1 MRLLILGGSGML
13 GPQLWRG
20 LHAQHDT
27 WVTLLRPVADFAVH
41 NLFDEAKAIQF
52 EDITDDTALERALGQ
67 AKPEAVINCVGL
79 IKQRDEASDE
89 ALTLR
94 VNAEFPHRLAKRCGE
109 AGARLI
115 HFSTD
120 CIFAGTK
127 GNYTESDPSD
137 AADLYGQSKHQ
148 GEVADAHSV
157 TLRTSVIGHEL
168 GTNLALLDWFL
179 SQRFKAV
186 NGYTKAIYS
195 GLTTL
200 EMARIVID
208 LGVDVNATDQRG
220 NPALHDSV
228 RKGFGSVVELLAAHG
243 ADVNARN
250 ERDEAPLTLAESV
263 LTVPGS
269 AGLKTKRPEIAE
281 LLRRLGAND

>member
-13 GPQLWRG
+13 GHQLWRG

-27 WVTLLRPVADFAVH
+27 WVTLRRPVADFAVH

-52 EDITDDTALERALGQ
+52 DDITDDTALERALGQ

-179 SQRFKAV
+179 SQRGQAISGF
-186 NGYTKAIYS
+186 TKAIYS
-195 GLTTL
+195 GFTTL
-200 EMARIVID
+200 EMARIVDRILTKHSALSGVWHVASEPISKFALLQLCREK
-208 LGVDVNATDQRG
+208 LGWEGVIEPNDEFGCDRSLNADRFNQATG
-220 NPALHDSV
+220 YTPPSWEAMIS
-228 RKGFGSVVELLAAHG
+228 ELAQQ
-243 ADVNARN
+243 
-250 ERDEAPLTLAESV
+250 S
-263 LTVPGS
+263 
-269 AGLKTKRPEIAE
+269 
-281 LLRRLGAND
+281 

>member
-13 GPQLWRG
+13 GHQLWRG

-27 WVTLLRPVADFAVH
+27 WVTLRRPVADFAVH

-52 EDITDDTALERALGQ
+52 DDITDDTALERALGQ

-94 VNAEFPHRLAKRCGE
+94 VNAEFPHRLAKRSGE

-179 SQRFKAV
+179 SQRGQAISGF
-186 NGYTKAIYS
+186 TKAIYS
-195 GLTTL
+195 GFTTL
-200 EMARIVID
+200 EMARIVDRI
-208 LGVDVNATDQRG
+208 LTQH
-220 NPALHDSV
+220 PALSGVWHVASEPISKFALLQLCREKLGWEGVIEPNDEFVCDRSLNAD
-228 RKGFGSVVELLAAHG
+228 RFNQATGYTPPSWEAMISELAQQ
-243 ADVNARN
+243 
-250 ERDEAPLTLAESV
+250 S
-263 LTVPGS
+263 
-269 AGLKTKRPEIAE
+269 
-281 LLRRLGAND
+281 

>member
-1 MRLLILGGSGML
+1 LRLLILGGSGML
-13 GPQLWRG
+13 GHQLWRG

-27 WVTLLRPVADFAVH
+27 WVTLRRPVADFAVH

-52 EDITDDTALERALGQ
+52 DDITDDTALERALGQ

-195 GLTTL
+195 GFTTL
-200 EMARIVID
+200 EMARIVDRILTQHTD
-208 LGVDVNATDQRG
+208 LSGVWHVASEPISKFALLQLCREKLGWEGVIEPNDEFVCDRSLNADRFNQATG
-220 NPALHDSV
+220 YTPPSWEAMIS
-228 RKGFGSVVELLAAHG
+228 ELAQQ
-243 ADVNARN
+243 
-250 ERDEAPLTLAESV
+250 S
-263 LTVPGS
+263 
-269 AGLKTKRPEIAE
+269 
-281 LLRRLGAND
+281 

>member
-13 GPQLWRG
+13 GHQLWRG

-27 WVTLLRPVADFAVH
+27 WVTLRRPVADFAVH

-52 EDITDDTALERALGQ
+52 DDITDDTALERALGR

-79 IKQRDEASDE
+79 IKQRDETSVE

-179 SQRFKAV
+179 SQRGQAISGF
-186 NGYTKAIYS
+186 TKAIYS
-195 GLTTL
+195 GFTTL
-200 EMARIVID
+200 EMARIVDRILTQHPTLSGVWHVASEPISKFALLQLCREK
-208 LGVDVNATDQRG
+208 LGWEGVIEPNDKFVCDRSLNADRFNQATG
-220 NPALHDSV
+220 YTPPSWEAMIS
-228 RKGFGSVVELLAAHG
+228 ELAQQ
-243 ADVNARN
+243 
-250 ERDEAPLTLAESV
+250 S
-263 LTVPGS
+263 
-269 AGLKTKRPEIAE
+269 
-281 LLRRLGAND
+281 

>member
-13 GPQLWRG
+13 GHQLWRG

-27 WVTLLRPVADFAVH
+27 WVTLRRPVADFAVH

-52 EDITDDTALERALGQ
+52 DDITDDTALERALGQ

-179 SQRFKAV
+179 SQRFQAI

-195 GLTTL
+195 GFTTL
-200 EMARIVID
+200 EMARIVDRILTQHTD
-208 LGVDVNATDQRG
+208 LSGVWHVASEPISKFALLQLCREKLGWEGVIEPNDEFVCDRSLNADRFNQATG
-220 NPALHDSV
+220 YTPPSWEAMIS
-228 RKGFGSVVELLAAHG
+228 ELAQQ
-243 ADVNARN
+243 
-250 ERDEAPLTLAESV
+250 S
-263 LTVPGS
+263 
-269 AGLKTKRPEIAE
+269 
-281 LLRRLGAND
+281 

>member
-1 MRLLILGGSGML
+1 LRLLILGGSGML
-13 GPQLWRG
+13 GHQLWRG

-27 WVTLLRPVADFAVH
+27 WVTLRRPVADFEVH

-52 EDITDDTALERALGQ
+52 DDITDDTALERALGQ

-168 GTNLALLDWFL
+168 ATNLALLDWFL
-179 SQRFKAV
+179 SQRGQAIKGF
-186 NGYTKAIYS
+186 TKAIYS
-195 GLTTL
+195 GFTTL
-200 EMARIVID
+200 EMARIVDRI
-208 LGVDVNATDQRG
+208 LTQH
-220 NPALHDSV
+220 PALSGVWHVASEPIS
-228 RKGFGSVVELLAAHG
+228 KFGLLELCREKLGWEGVIEPNDEFVCDRSLNADRFNQATGYSPPSWEAMISELAQQ
-243 ADVNARN
+243 
-250 ERDEAPLTLAESV
+250 S
-263 LTVPGS
+263 
-269 AGLKTKRPEIAE
+269 
-281 LLRRLGAND
+281 

>member
-1 MRLLILGGSGML
+1 LRLLILGGSGML
-13 GPQLWRG
+13 GHQLWRG

-27 WVTLLRPVADFAVH
+27 WVTLRRPVADFAAH

-52 EDITDDTALERALGQ
+52 DDITDDTALERALGQ

-137 AADLYGQSKHQ
+137 ATDLYGQSKHQ

-168 GTNLALLDWFL
+168 GTNLAFLDWFL
-179 SQRFKAV
+179 SQRFQAI

-195 GLTTL
+195 GFTTL
-200 EMARIVID
+200 EMARIVDRILTQHTD
-208 LGVDVNATDQRG
+208 LSGVWHVASEPISKFGLLQLCREKLGWEGVIEPNDEFVCDRSLNADRFNQATG
-220 NPALHDSV
+220 YTPPSWEAMIS
-228 RKGFGSVVELLAAHG
+228 ELAQQ
-243 ADVNARN
+243 
-250 ERDEAPLTLAESV
+250 S
-263 LTVPGS
+263 
-269 AGLKTKRPEIAE
+269 
-281 LLRRLGAND
+281 

>member
-13 GPQLWRG
+13 GHQLWRG

-27 WVTLLRPVADFAVH
+27 WVTLRRPVADFAVH
-41 NLFDEAKAIQF
+41 NLFDEAKAIQLD
-52 EDITDDTALERALGQ
+52 DITDDTALERALGQ

-179 SQRFKAV
+179 SQRGQAISGF
-186 NGYTKAIYS
+186 TKAIYS
-195 GLTTL
+195 GFTTL
-200 EMARIVID
+200 EMARIVDRI
-208 LGVDVNATDQRG
+208 LTKH
-220 NPALHDSV
+220 PALSGVWHVASEPISKFALLQLCREKLGWEGVIEPNDEFVCDRSLNAD
-228 RKGFGSVVELLAAHG
+228 RFNQATGYTPPSWEAMISELAQQ
-243 ADVNARN
+243 
-250 ERDEAPLTLAESV
+250 S
-263 LTVPGS
+263 
-269 AGLKTKRPEIAE
+269 
-281 LLRRLGAND
+281 

>member
-1 MRLLILGGSGML
+1 LRLLILGGSGML
-13 GPQLWRG
+13 GHQLWRG

-27 WVTLLRPVADFAVH
+27 WVTLRRPVPDFAVH
-41 NLFDEAKAIQF
+41 NLFDETKAIQF
-52 EDITDDTALERALGQ
+52 DDITDDTALERALGQ

-179 SQRFKAV
+179 SQRGQAISGF
-186 NGYTKAIYS
+186 TKAIYS
-195 GLTTL
+195 GFTTL
-200 EMARIVID
+200 EMARIVDRI
-208 LGVDVNATDQRG
+208 LTQH
-220 NPALHDSV
+220 PALSGVWHVASESISKFALLQLCREKLGWEGVIEPNDEFVCDRSLNAD
-228 RKGFGSVVELLAAHG
+228 RFNQATGYTPPSWEAMISELAQQ
-243 ADVNARN
+243 
-250 ERDEAPLTLAESV
+250 S
-263 LTVPGS
+263 
-269 AGLKTKRPEIAE
+269 
-281 LLRRLGAND
+281 

>member
-13 GPQLWRG
+13 GHQLWRG

-27 WVTLLRPVADFAVH
+27 WVTLRRPVADFAVH

-52 EDITDDTALERALGQ
+52 DDITDDTALERALGQ

-179 SQRFKAV
+179 SQRGQAISGF
-186 NGYTKAIYS
+186 TKAIYS
-195 GLTTL
+195 GFTTL
-200 EMARIVID
+200 EMARIVDRI
-208 LGVDVNATDQRG
+208 LTQH
-220 NPALHDSV
+220 PALSGVWHVASESISKFALLQLCREKLGWEGIIEPNDEFVCDRSLNAD
-228 RKGFGSVVELLAAHG
+228 RFNQATGYTPPSWEAMISELAQQ
-243 ADVNARN
+243 
-250 ERDEAPLTLAESV
+250 S
-263 LTVPGS
+263 
-269 AGLKTKRPEIAE
+269 
-281 LLRRLGAND
+281 

>member
-13 GPQLWRG
+13 GHQLWRG

-27 WVTLLRPVADFAVH
+27 WVTLRRPVADFAVH

-52 EDITDDTALERALGQ
+52 DDITDDTALERALDQ

-179 SQRFKAV
+179 SQRGQAISGF
-186 NGYTKAIYS
+186 TKAIYS
-195 GLTTL
+195 GFTTL
-200 EMARIVID
+200 EMARIVDRI
-208 LGVDVNATDQRG
+208 LTQH
-220 NPALHDSV
+220 PALSGVWHVASEPISKFALLQLCREKLGWEGVIEPNDEFVCDRSLNAD
-228 RKGFGSVVELLAAHG
+228 RFNQATGYTPPSWEAMISELAQQ
-243 ADVNARN
+243 
-250 ERDEAPLTLAESV
+250 S
-263 LTVPGS
+263 
-269 AGLKTKRPEIAE
+269 
-281 LLRRLGAND
+281 

>member
-1 MRLLILGGSGML
+1 LRLLILGGSGML
-13 GPQLWRG
+13 GHQLWRG

-27 WVTLLRPVADFAVH
+27 WVTLRRPVADFAVH

-52 EDITDDTALERALGQ
+52 DDITDDTALERALGQ

-179 SQRFKAV
+179 SQRGQAISGF
-186 NGYTKAIYS
+186 TKAIYS
-195 GLTTL
+195 GFTTL
-200 EMARIVID
+200 EMARIVDRI
-208 LGVDVNATDQRG
+208 LTKH
-220 NPALHDSV
+220 PALSGVWHVASEPISKFALLQLCREKLGWEGVIEPNDEFVCDRSLNAD
-228 RKGFGSVVELLAAHG
+228 RFNQATGYTPPSWEAMISELAQQ
-243 ADVNARN
+243 
-250 ERDEAPLTLAESV
+250 S
-263 LTVPGS
+263 
-269 AGLKTKRPEIAE
+269 
-281 LLRRLGAND
+281 

>member
-1 MRLLILGGSGML
+1 LRLLILGGSGML
-13 GPQLWRG
+13 GHQLWRG

-27 WVTLLRPVADFAVH
+27 WVTLRRPVADFAVH

-52 EDITDDTALERALGQ
+52 DDITDDTALERALGQ

-148 GEVADAHSV
+148 GEVADAHSA

-168 GTNLALLDWFL
+168 ATNLALLDWFL
-179 SQRFKAV
+179 SQRGQAISGF
-186 NGYTKAIYS
+186 TKAIYS
-195 GLTTL
+195 GFTTL
-200 EMARIVID
+200 EMARIVDRI
-208 LGVDVNATDQRG
+208 LTQH
-220 NPALHDSV
+220 PALSGVWHVASDPISKFALLQLCREKLGWEGV
-228 RKGFGSVVELLAAHG
+228 IEPNDEFVCDRSLNADRFNQATGYTPPSWEAMISELAQQ
-243 ADVNARN
+243 
-250 ERDEAPLTLAESV
+250 S
-263 LTVPGS
+263 
-269 AGLKTKRPEIAE
+269 
-281 LLRRLGAND
+281 

>member
-13 GPQLWRG
+13 GHQLWRG

-27 WVTLLRPVADFAVH
+27 WVTLRRPVADFAVH
-41 NLFDEAKAIQF
+41 NLFDEAKAIQLD
-52 EDITDDTALERALGQ
+52 DITDDTALERALGQ

-179 SQRFKAV
+179 SQRGQAISGF
-186 NGYTKAIYS
+186 TKAIYS
-195 GLTTL
+195 GFTTL
-200 EMARIVID
+200 EMARIVDRI
-208 LGVDVNATDQRG
+208 LTQH
-220 NPALHDSV
+220 PALSGVWHVASESISKFALLQLCREKLGWEGVIEPNDEFVCDRSLNAD
-228 RKGFGSVVELLAAHG
+228 RFNQATGYRPPSWEAMISELAQQ
-243 ADVNARN
+243 
-250 ERDEAPLTLAESV
+250 S
-263 LTVPGS
+263 
-269 AGLKTKRPEIAE
+269 
-281 LLRRLGAND
+281 

>member
-13 GPQLWRG
+13 GHQLWRG

-27 WVTLLRPVADFAVH
+27 WVTLRRPVADFAVH
-41 NLFDEAKAIQF
+41 SLFDEAKAIQF
-52 EDITDDTALERALGQ
+52 DDITDDTALERALGQ

-79 IKQRDEASDE
+79 IKQRDEASNE

-94 VNAEFPHRLAKRCGE
+94 VNAEFPHRLAKCCGE

-179 SQRFKAV
+179 SQRGLAV
-186 NGYTKAIYS
+186 SGYTKAIYS
-195 GLTTL
+195 GFTTL
-200 EMARIVID
+200 EMARIVDRILTQHTD
-208 LGVDVNATDQRG
+208 LSGVWHVASEPISKFALLQLCREKLGWEGVIEPYDEFVCDRSLNADRFNQATG
-220 NPALHDSV
+220 YTPPSWEAMIS
-228 RKGFGSVVELLAAHG
+228 ELAQQ
-243 ADVNARN
+243 
-250 ERDEAPLTLAESV
+250 S
-263 LTVPGS
+263 
-269 AGLKTKRPEIAE
+269 
-281 LLRRLGAND
+281 

>member
-13 GPQLWRG
+13 GHQLWRG

-27 WVTLLRPVADFAVH
+27 WVTLRRPVADFAVH
-41 NLFDEAKAIQF
+41 SLFDEAKAIQF
-52 EDITDDTALERALGQ
+52 DDITDDTALERALGQ

-79 IKQRDEASDE
+79 IKQRDEARDE

-94 VNAEFPHRLAKRCGE
+94 VNAEFPRRLAKRCGE

-168 GTNLALLDWFL
+168 GTNLALLNWFL
-179 SQRFKAV
+179 SQRGQAISGF
-186 NGYTKAIYS
+186 TKAIYS
-195 GLTTL
+195 GFTTL
-200 EMARIVID
+200 EMARIVDRI
-208 LGVDVNATDQRG
+208 LTQH
-220 NPALHDSV
+220 PALSGVWHVASEPISKFALLQLCREKLGWEGVIEPNDEFVCDRSLNAD
-228 RKGFGSVVELLAAHG
+228 RFNQATGYTPPSWEAMISELAQQ
-243 ADVNARN
+243 
-250 ERDEAPLTLAESV
+250 S
-263 LTVPGS
+263 
-269 AGLKTKRPEIAE
+269 
-281 LLRRLGAND
+281 

>member
-13 GPQLWRG
+13 GHQLWRG

-27 WVTLLRPVADFAVH
+27 WVTLRRPVADFAVH
-41 NLFDEAKAIQF
+41 NLFDEAKAIQLD
-52 EDITDDTALERALGQ
+52 DITDDIALERALGQ

-168 GTNLALLDWFL
+168 ATNLALLDWFL
-179 SQRFKAV
+179 SQRGQAISGF
-186 NGYTKAIYS
+186 TKAIYS
-195 GLTTL
+195 GFTTL
-200 EMARIVID
+200 EMARIVDRILTQHTD
-208 LGVDVNATDQRG
+208 LSGVWHVASEPISKFGLLELCREKLGWEGVIEPNDEFVCDRSLNADRFNQATG
-220 NPALHDSV
+220 YTPPSWEAMIS
-228 RKGFGSVVELLAAHG
+228 ELAQQ
-243 ADVNARN
+243 
-250 ERDEAPLTLAESV
+250 S
-263 LTVPGS
+263 
-269 AGLKTKRPEIAE
+269 
-281 LLRRLGAND
+281 

>member
-13 GPQLWRG
+13 GHQLWRR
-20 LHAQHDT
+20 LHSQHDT
-27 WVTLLRPVADFAVH
+27 WVTLRRPVADFAVH

-52 EDITDDTALERALGQ
+52 DDITDDTALERALGQ

-168 GTNLALLDWFL
+168 ATNLALLDWFL
-179 SQRFKAV
+179 SQRGQAISGF
-186 NGYTKAIYS
+186 TKAIYS
-195 GLTTL
+195 GFTTL
-200 EMARIVID
+200 EMARIVDRILTQHTD
-208 LGVDVNATDQRG
+208 LSGVWHVASEPISKFGLLELCREKLGWEGVIEPNDEFVCDRSLNADRFNQATG
-220 NPALHDSV
+220 YTPPSWEAMIS
-228 RKGFGSVVELLAAHG
+228 ELAQQ
-243 ADVNARN
+243 
-250 ERDEAPLTLAESV
+250 S
-263 LTVPGS
+263 
-269 AGLKTKRPEIAE
+269 
-281 LLRRLGAND
+281 

>member
-13 GPQLWRG
+13 GHQLWRG

-27 WVTLLRPVADFAVH
+27 WVTLRRPVADFAVH
-41 NLFDEAKAIQF
+41 NLFDEAKAIQLD
-52 EDITDDTALERALGQ
+52 DITDDTALERALGQ

-179 SQRFKAV
+179 SQRGQAISGF
-186 NGYTKAIYS
+186 TKAIYS
-195 GLTTL
+195 GFTTL
-200 EMARIVID
+200 EMARIVDRILTQHPVLSGVWHVASESISKFALLQLCREK
-208 LGVDVNATDQRG
+208 LGWEGVIEPNDEFVCDRSLNADRFNQATG
-220 NPALHDSV
+220 YTPPSWEAMIS
-228 RKGFGSVVELLAAHG
+228 ELAQQ
-243 ADVNARN
+243 
-250 ERDEAPLTLAESV
+250 S
-263 LTVPGS
+263 
-269 AGLKTKRPEIAE
+269 
-281 LLRRLGAND
+281 

>member
-1 MRLLILGGSGML
+1 ML
-13 GPQLWRG
+13 GHQLWRG

-27 WVTLLRPVADFAVH
+27 WVTLRRPVADFAVH
-41 NLFDEAKAIQF
+41 NLFDEAKAIQLD
-52 EDITDDTALERALGQ
+52 DITDDTALERALGQ

-137 AADLYGQSKHQ
+137 ATDLYGQSKHQ
-148 GEVADAHSV
+148 GEVADAHCV

-195 GLTTL
+195 GFTTL
-200 EMARIVID
+200 EMARIVDRILTQHTD
-208 LGVDVNATDQRG
+208 LSGVWHVASEPISKFALLQLCREKLGWEGVIEPNDEFVCDRSLNADRFNQATG
-220 NPALHDSV
+220 YTPPSWEAMIS
-228 RKGFGSVVELLAAHG
+228 ELAQQ
-243 ADVNARN
+243 
-250 ERDEAPLTLAESV
+250 S
-263 LTVPGS
+263 
-269 AGLKTKRPEIAE
+269 
-281 LLRRLGAND
+281 

>member
-13 GPQLWRG
+13 GHQLWRG

-27 WVTLLRPVADFAVH
+27 WVTLRRPVADFAVH

-52 EDITDDTALERALGQ
+52 DDITDDTALERALGQ

-179 SQRFKAV
+179 SQRDQAI

-195 GLTTL
+195 GFTTL
-200 EMARIVID
+200 EMARIVDRILTQHTD
-208 LGVDVNATDQRG
+208 LSGVWHVASQPISKFGLLQLCREKLGWEGVIEPNDEFVCDRSLNADRFNQATG
-220 NPALHDSV
+220 YPPPSWEAMIS
-228 RKGFGSVVELLAAHG
+228 ELAQQ
-243 ADVNARN
+243 
-250 ERDEAPLTLAESV
+250 S
-263 LTVPGS
+263 
-269 AGLKTKRPEIAE
+269 
-281 LLRRLGAND
+281 

>member
-13 GPQLWRG
+13 GHQLWRG

-27 WVTLLRPVADFAVH
+27 WVTLRRPVADFAAH

-52 EDITDDTALERALGQ
+52 DDITDDTALERALGQ

-137 AADLYGQSKHQ
+137 ATDLYGQSKHQ
-148 GEVADAHSV
+148 GEVADAHCV

-179 SQRFKAV
+179 SQRFQAV

-195 GLTTL
+195 GFTTL
-200 EMARIVID
+200 EMARIVDRILTQHTD
-208 LGVDVNATDQRG
+208 LSGVWHVASEPISKFGLLQLCREKLGWEGVIEPNDEFVCDRSLNADRFNQATG
-220 NPALHDSV
+220 YTPPSWEAMIS
-228 RKGFGSVVELLAAHG
+228 ELAQQ
-243 ADVNARN
+243 
-250 ERDEAPLTLAESV
+250 S
-263 LTVPGS
+263 
-269 AGLKTKRPEIAE
+269 
-281 LLRRLGAND
+281 

>member
-13 GPQLWRG
+13 GHQLWRG

-27 WVTLLRPVADFAVH
+27 WVTLRRPVADFAVH

-52 EDITDDTALERALGQ
+52 DDITGDTALERALGQ

-179 SQRFKAV
+179 SQRGQAISGF
-186 NGYTKAIYS
+186 TKAIYS
-195 GLTTL
+195 GFTTL
-200 EMARIVID
+200 EMARIVDRI
-208 LGVDVNATDQRG
+208 LTQH
-220 NPALHDSV
+220 PALSGVWHVASEPIS
-228 RKGFGSVVELLAAHG
+228 KFALLQLCREKLG
-243 ADVNARN
+243 WEGVIEPNDEFVCDRSLNADRFNQATGYTPPSW
-250 ERDEAPLTLAESV
+250 EAMISELAEQS
-263 LTVPGS
+263 
-269 AGLKTKRPEIAE
+269 
-281 LLRRLGAND
+281 

>member
-13 GPQLWRG
+13 GHQLWRG

-27 WVTLLRPVADFAVH
+27 WVTLRRPVADFAVH
-41 NLFDEAKAIQF
+41 NLFDEAKAIQLD
-52 EDITDDTALERALGQ
+52 DITDDTALERALGQ

-179 SQRFKAV
+179 SQRGQAISGF
-186 NGYTKAIYS
+186 TKAIYS
-195 GLTTL
+195 GFTTL
-200 EMARIVID
+200 EMARIVDRI
-208 LGVDVNATDQRG
+208 LTQH
-220 NPALHDSV
+220 PALSGVWHVASESISKFALLQLCREKLGWEGVIEPNDEFVCDRSLNAD
-228 RKGFGSVVELLAAHG
+228 RFNQATGYTPPSWEAMISELAQQ
-243 ADVNARN
+243 
-250 ERDEAPLTLAESV
+250 S
-263 LTVPGS
+263 
-269 AGLKTKRPEIAE
+269 
-281 LLRRLGAND
+281 

>member
-13 GPQLWRG
+13 GHQLWRG

-27 WVTLLRPVADFAVH
+27 WVTLRRPVADFAAH
-41 NLFDEAKAIQF
+41 NLFDEAKAIQLD
-52 EDITDDTALERALGQ
+52 DITDDTALERALGQ

-148 GEVADAHSV
+148 GEVADAHSA

-179 SQRFKAV
+179 SQRGQAISGF
-186 NGYTKAIYS
+186 TKAIYS
-195 GLTTL
+195 GFTTL
-200 EMARIVID
+200 EMARIVDRI
-208 LGVDVNATDQRG
+208 LTQH
-220 NPALHDSV
+220 PALSGVWHVASESIS
-228 RKGFGSVVELLAAHG
+228 KFGLLQLCREKLGWEGVIEPNDEFVCDRSLNADRFNQATGYTPPSWEAMISELAQQ
-243 ADVNARN
+243 
-250 ERDEAPLTLAESV
+250 S
-263 LTVPGS
+263 
-269 AGLKTKRPEIAE
+269 
-281 LLRRLGAND
+281 

>member
-13 GPQLWRG
+13 GHQLWRG

-27 WVTLLRPVADFAVH
+27 WVTLRRPVADFEVH

-52 EDITDDTALERALGQ
+52 DDITDDTALERALGQ

-127 GNYTESDPSD
+127 GNYTESDPPD

-168 GTNLALLDWFL
+168 ATNLALLDWFL
-179 SQRFKAV
+179 SQRGQAIRGF
-186 NGYTKAIYS
+186 TKAIYS
-195 GLTTL
+195 GFTTL
-200 EMARIVID
+200 EMARIADRILTQHTDLSGVWHVASEPISKFGLLELCREKLGWEGVIEPND
-208 LGVDVNATDQRG
+208 EFVCDRSLNADRFNQATG
-220 NPALHDSV
+220 YSPPSWEAMIS
-228 RKGFGSVVELLAAHG
+228 ELAQQ
-243 ADVNARN
+243 
-250 ERDEAPLTLAESV
+250 S
-263 LTVPGS
+263 
-269 AGLKTKRPEIAE
+269 
-281 LLRRLGAND
+281 

>member
-1 MRLLILGGSGML
+1 LRLLILGGSGML
-13 GPQLWRG
+13 GHQLWRG

-27 WVTLLRPVADFAVH
+27 WVTLRRPVADFAVH

-52 EDITDDTALERALGQ
+52 DDITNDTALERALGQ

-179 SQRFKAV
+179 SQRGQAISGF
-186 NGYTKAIYS
+186 TKAIYS
-195 GLTTL
+195 GFTTL
-200 EMARIVID
+200 EMARIVDRI
-208 LGVDVNATDQRG
+208 LTQH
-220 NPALHDSV
+220 PALSGVWHVASEPISKFALLQLCREKLGWEGVIEPNDEFVCDRSLNAD
-228 RKGFGSVVELLAAHG
+228 RFNQATGYTPPSWEAMISELAQQ
-243 ADVNARN
+243 
-250 ERDEAPLTLAESV
+250 S
-263 LTVPGS
+263 
-269 AGLKTKRPEIAE
+269 
-281 LLRRLGAND
+281 

>member
-13 GPQLWRG
+13 GHQLWRG

-27 WVTLLRPVADFAVH
+27 WVTLRRPVADFAAH
-41 NLFDEAKAIQF
+41 TLFDEAKAIQF
-52 EDITDDTALERALGQ
+52 DDITDDTALERALGQ
-67 AKPEAVINCVGL
+67 AKPEAVINCVGI

-137 AADLYGQSKHQ
+137 ATDLYGQSKHQ

-168 GTNLALLDWFL
+168 GTNLAFLDWFL
-179 SQRFKAV
+179 SQRFQAV

-195 GLTTL
+195 GFTTL
-200 EMARIVID
+200 EMARIVDRILTQHTD
-208 LGVDVNATDQRG
+208 LSGVWHVASEPISKFGLLQLCREKLGWEGVIEPNDEFVCDRSLNADRFNQATG
-220 NPALHDSV
+220 YTPPSWEAMIS
-228 RKGFGSVVELLAAHG
+228 ELAQQ
-243 ADVNARN
+243 
-250 ERDEAPLTLAESV
+250 S
-263 LTVPGS
+263 
-269 AGLKTKRPEIAE
+269 
-281 LLRRLGAND
+281 

>member
-13 GPQLWRG
+13 GHQLWRG
-20 LHAQHDT
+20 LHEQHET
-27 WVTLLRPVADFAVH
+27 WVTLRRPVADFDAH

-52 EDITDDTALERALGQ
+52 DDITDDTALERTLGQ

-120 CIFAGTK
+120 CVFTGTK
-127 GNYTESDPSD
+127 GNYTETDPPD
-137 AADLYGQSKHQ
+137 ATDLYGQSKHQ
-148 GEVADAHSV
+148 GEVADAHCV

-168 GTNLALLDWFL
+168 GTHLALLDWFL
-179 SQRFKAV
+179 SQRGQAI

-195 GLTTL
+195 GFTTL
-200 EMARIVID
+200 EMARIVDRILTQHTD
-208 LGVDVNATDQRG
+208 LSGVWHVASQPISKFGLLQLCREKLGWEGVIEPNDEFVCDRSLNADRFNQATG
-220 NPALHDSV
+220 YTPPSWEAMIS
-228 RKGFGSVVELLAAHG
+228 EL
-243 ADVNARN
+243 
-250 ERDEAPLTLAESV
+250 TQQS
-263 LTVPGS
+263 
-269 AGLKTKRPEIAE
+269 
-281 LLRRLGAND
+281 

>member
-13 GPQLWRG
+13 GHQLWRG

-27 WVTLLRPVADFAVH
+27 WVTLRRPVADFEVH

-52 EDITDDTALERALGQ
+52 DDITDDTALERALGQ

-168 GTNLALLDWFL
+168 ATNLALLDWFL
-179 SQRFKAV
+179 SQRGQAIKGF
-186 NGYTKAIYS
+186 TKAIYS
-195 GLTTL
+195 GFTTL
-200 EMARIVID
+200 EMARIVDRI
-208 LGVDVNATDQRG
+208 LTQH
-220 NPALHDSV
+220 PALSGVWHVASEPIS
-228 RKGFGSVVELLAAHG
+228 KFGLLELCREKLGWEGVIEPNDEFVCDRSLNADRFNQATGYSPPSWEAMISELAQQ
-243 ADVNARN
+243 
-250 ERDEAPLTLAESV
+250 S
-263 LTVPGS
+263 
-269 AGLKTKRPEIAE
+269 
-281 LLRRLGAND
+281 

>member
-13 GPQLWRG
+13 GHQLWRG

-27 WVTLLRPVADFAVH
+27 WVTLRRPVADFAVH
-41 NLFDEAKAIQF
+41 NLFDEAKAIQLD
-52 EDITDDTALERALGQ
+52 DITDDTALERALGQ

-179 SQRFKAV
+179 SQRGLAISGF
-186 NGYTKAIYS
+186 TKAIYS
-195 GLTTL
+195 GFTTL
-200 EMARIVID
+200 EMARIVDRILTQHPARSGVWHVASESISKFALLQLCREK
-208 LGVDVNATDQRG
+208 LGWEGVIEPNDEFVCDRSLNADRFNQATG
-220 NPALHDSV
+220 YTPPSWEAMIS
-228 RKGFGSVVELLAAHG
+228 ELAQQ
-243 ADVNARN
+243 
-250 ERDEAPLTLAESV
+250 S
-263 LTVPGS
+263 
-269 AGLKTKRPEIAE
+269 
-281 LLRRLGAND
+281 